1 MQEEQIPHRQ
11 NLTHCCVLIAMFGVP
26 FFTDFLI
33 ICCLQVHLVNFGR
46 WCGLV
51 GSLLALVS
59 NFWEISWCAGSHLRA
74 FKGYGKIHLGLM
86 LFKSQQFNMTLWAE
100 IFKQKSDS
108 IKFDFW
114 IYSWKCYMLNSC
126 SHIAFICW
134 TLEVAIAGALVKE
147 KNWTKRWHGNA
158 L

>member
-59 NFWEISWCAGSHLRA
+59 NFWEISWCAGSQSPQSLQGVWKNPSGADA
-74 FKGYGKIHLGLM
+74 F
-86 LFKSQQFNMTLWAE
+86 
-100 IFKQKSDS
+100 
-108 IKFDFW
+108 
-114 IYSWKCYMLNSC
+114 
-126 SHIAFICW
+126 
-134 TLEVAIAGALVKE
+134 
-147 KNWTKRWHGNA
+147 
-158 L
+158 